1 MSKSKFNFEWDMTNE
16 NFRAMMKEEARSWL
30 FGSVRIGT
38 FLVEFRCT
46 CDGMD
51 PDYHLPTTDVY
62 IFGKEDP
69 EESCCV
75 NQYFANGTPY
85 LQLDDEIMI
94 PKRRDLEHFKIAFE
108 LRFVD
113 WLQNAG
119 KKYWE
124 EIRKPT
130 VSKYAWDTGIVK
142 EEESAE
148 CQELCIDTPYGTLI
162 AHGSPDHY
170 YPGFW
175 LSLKRPNGT
184 FDMAYIEV
192 DLADNDVPMLKAHIY
207 KPGEDEPVYD
217 ARYTIDEVD
226 KDFE

>member
-1 MSKSKFNFEWDMTNE
+1 MSKSKFNFEWDLTDE
-16 NFRAMMKEEARSWL
+16 NFGAMMKEEARSGL

-69 EESCCV
+69 EENCCV

-85 LQLDDEIMI
+85 LQLDDEIVI
-94 PKRRDLEHFKIAFE
+94 PKRRDLEHFRVAFE

-124 EIRKPT
+124 EIWKPT
-130 VSKYAWDTGIVK
+130 VSKDAWDTGNPDQPAPSDPSEIRVY
-142 EEESAE
+142 
-148 CQELCIDTPYGTLI
+148 TP
-162 AHGSPDHY
+162 HGALRAKVVRSKY
-170 YPGFW
+170 YPGIW
-175 LSLKRPNGT
+175 VDIERPDGS
-184 FDMAYIEV
+184 FGVALIEV
-192 DLADNDVPMLKAHIY
+192 DLVDNDVPMLKAHIY